1 MSTIRTRLAPI
12 ILMGMLT
19 LPAALTAQTEERSQ
33 TQGLKETEK
42 FVKAGR
48 ATTQAVEEGK
58 LEAQKTLEAYN
69 TLVTQPSKD
78 MKGDYKR
85 VMKGTEAM
93 NDKVANARA
102 KIEEMQKARDIYFS
116 GRTEAIKNIQ
126 DPALHKQAQERLAA
140 DQKQFG
146 GVLEALQEG
155 GRALEP
161 FRKQLADQITYLGS
175 DLNPSAVAS
184 LKPQAEKLNAEGAKV
199 FAKVDQAT
207 AKATAYFQSIR
218 PES

>member
-1 MSTIRTRLAPI
+1 MSTIRTRLALT

-19 LPAALTAQTEERSQ
+19 LPAALTAQTEERSR

-85 VMKGTEAM
+85 VLKGTEAM
-93 NDKVANARA
+93 NDKVANARE
-102 KIEEMQKARDIYFS
+102 KIEAMQKARDIYFS

-126 DPALHKQAQERLAA
+126 DPALHKQAQERLAT

-155 GRALEP
+155 GKALEP

-175 DLNPSAVAS
+175 DLNPSAVNS
-184 LKPQAEKLNAEGAKV
+184 LKPQAAKLNAQGGEV

-207 AKATAYFQSIR
+207 AKANAYFKGLSA
-218 PES
+218 ES

>member
-1 MSTIRTRLAPI
+1 MSTIRTRLALT

-19 LPAALTAQTEERSQ
+19 LPAALTAQTEERSR

-85 VMKGTEAM
+85 VLKGTEAM

-126 DPALHKQAQERLAA
+126 DPALHKQAQERL
-140 DQKQFG
+140 DRLQ
-146 GVLEALQEG
+146 VVILEA
-155 GRALEP
+155 
-161 FRKQLADQITYLGS
+161 D
-175 DLNPSAVAS
+175 AS
-184 LKPQAEKLNAEGAKV
+184 L
-199 FAKVDQAT
+199 
-207 AKATAYFQSIR
+207 S
-218 PES
+218 

>member
-1 MSTIRTRLAPI
+1 MSTIRTLAPT

-19 LPAALTAQTEERSQ
+19 LPAALTAQTEERSR

-85 VMKGTEAM
+85 VLKGTEAM
-93 NDKVANARA
+93 NDKVANARE
-102 KIEEMQKARDIYFS
+102 KIEAMQKARDIYFS

-155 GRALEP
+155 GKALEP

-175 DLNPSAVAS
+175 DLNPSAVNS
-184 LKPQAEKLNAEGAKV
+184 LKPQAAKLNAQGGEV

-207 AKATAYFQSIR
+207 AKANAYFKGLSA
-218 PES
+218 ES

>member
-33 TQGLKETEK
+33 TQGIKETEK

-58 LEAQKTLEAYN
+58 LQAQKTLEAYN

-93 NDKVANARA
+93 NDKVAKARE
-102 KIEEMQKARDIYFS
+102 KIEAMQKARDIYFS
-116 GRTEAIKNIQ
+116 GRAEAIKNIQ

-140 DQKQFG
+140 DQKQFA

-155 GRALEP
+155 GKALEP

-175 DLNPSAVAS
+175 DLNPSAVNS
-184 LKPQAEKLNAEGAKV
+184 LKPQATKLNAQGAEV

-207 AKATAYFQSIR
+207 AKANAYFQGLSA
-218 PES
+218 PS

>member
-58 LEAQKTLEAYN
+58 LQAQKTLEAYN

-93 NDKVANARA
+93 NDKVAKARE
-102 KIEEMQKARDIYFS
+102 KIEAMQKARDIYFS
-116 GRTEAIKNIQ
+116 GRAEAIKNIQ

-175 DLNPSAVAS
+175 DLNPSAVNS
-184 LKPQAEKLNAEGAKV
+184 LKPQATKLNAQGAEV

-207 AKATAYFQSIR
+207 AKANAYFQGLTAAS
-218 PES
+218 

>member
-1 MSTIRTRLAPI
+1 MLAIRTRLAPI

-33 TQGLKETEK
+33 TQGIKETEK

-58 LEAQKTLEAYN
+58 LQAQKTLEAYN

-85 VMKGTEAM
+85 VLKGTEAM
-93 NDKVANARA
+93 NDKVAKAREKVEA
-102 KIEEMQKARDIYFS
+102 MQKARDIYVS

-126 DPALHKQAQERLAA
+126 DPALQKQAQERLAG
-140 DQKQFG
+140 DQKQFA

-155 GRALEP
+155 GKALEP

-175 DLNPSAVAS
+175 DLNPSAVNS
-184 LKPQAEKLNAEGAKV
+184 LKPQATKLNAQGTEV

-207 AKATAYFQSIR
+207 AKANAYFQGLSA
-218 PES
+218 PS

>member
-1 MSTIRTRLAPI
+1 MSTIRTLAPT

-58 LEAQKTLEAYN
+58 LQAQKTLEAYN

-93 NDKVANARA
+93 NDKVAKARE
-102 KIEEMQKARDIYFS
+102 KIEAMQKARDIYFS
-116 GRTEAIKNIQ
+116 GRAEAIKNIQ

-175 DLNPSAVAS
+175 DLNPSAVNS
-184 LKPQAEKLNAEGAKV
+184 LKPQATKLNAQGAEV

-207 AKATAYFQSIR
+207 AKANAYFKGLSA
-218 PES
+218 ES